1 MRFEALR
8 EDIVRDAEVVRN
20 NVADEIGF
28 SHMRDVDQLDQYIR
42 QVESEG
48 SELKIQVEDTSRK
61 VRQFEER
68 LKDGLRGLQKLH
80 DELTSQIGSQ
90 DITLQAQADEITRT
104 TDQRV
109 VLSS

>member
-48 SELKIQVEDTSRK
+48 SELKLQVEDTSRK

-80 DELTSQIGSQ
+80 HELT
-90 DITLQAQADEITRT
+90 
-104 TDQRV
+104 
-109 VLSS
+109 